1 MDYISTVLFGDE
13 NNERYL
19 GKNRIFICTSRE
31 QSTYIEKRNIHFPLL
46 ISCITYVELHTN
58 YRKVFQ
64 LESGKL
70 LWTFLTWMMTKSI
83 SCRGVI
89 LKDAGGAMAPPDFG
103 RSVNLNLNKRGTDY
117 DHLNT
122 TGTPVFSDLPTAL
135 IRRQPG
141 SLQSFCSY
149 SAPFFA
155 QFSRLCRL
163 VTRWPY

>member
-1 MDYISTVLFGDE
+1 
-13 NNERYL
+13 
-19 GKNRIFICTSRE
+19 
-31 QSTYIEKRNIHFPLL
+31 
-46 ISCITYVELHTN
+46 
-58 YRKVFQ
+58 
-64 LESGKL
+64 
-70 LWTFLTWMMTKSI
+70 MTKSI

-149 SAPFFA
+149 SAPFFCA
-155 QFSRLCRL
+155 IFPIVSTCHPMTLLGAKSYLGLPPPHCAYGFTRLQMSSSLNYSAAHRKRHYCHGGDATAAAVPYRL
-163 VTRWPY
+163 INPGWELPCHLTKTASKQT

>member
-46 ISCITYVELHTN
+46 ISCITYVTVLHTN

-70 LWTFLTWMMTKSI
+70 L
-83 SCRGVI
+83 
-89 LKDAGGAMAPPDFG
+89 
-103 RSVNLNLNKRGTDY
+103 
-117 DHLNT
+117 
-122 TGTPVFSDLPTAL
+122 
-135 IRRQPG
+135 
-141 SLQSFCSY
+141 
-149 SAPFFA
+149 
-155 QFSRLCRL
+155 
-163 VTRWPY
+163 

>member
-64 LESGKL
+64 LASGKL

-83 SCRGVI
+83 SCSGVI
-89 LKDAGGAMAPPDFG
+89 LKDAGGAMTPPDFG
-103 RSVNLNLNKRGTDY
+103 KLTLPHLRGADY
-117 DHLNT
+117 AQWYMRVQKVKLK
-122 TGTPVFSDLPTAL
+122 VFKKLLFNAFSTW
-135 IRRQPG
+135 IG
-141 SLQSFCSY
+141 SF
-149 SAPFFA
+149 
-155 QFSRLCRL
+155 
-163 VTRWPY
+163 